1 MEITINFLSDND
13 SDEEAKCIQIE
24 EDGSPFQV
32 VDTCTITIEGG
43 GVRTET
49 KGKKK
54 NTPRQIIWKKN
65 NLIIPE
71 SQKEFK
77 GCTEIPTEVKNLQT
91 PYSFFTKFFQ
101 SSLFDYIT
109 EQSIQYS
116 AEKDPANIV
125 EVTSDSIQKYIGI
138 FLTMSH
144 IGMPNIRDYWSNQYG
159 NKMIM
164 DTMTGKVI
172 KKSLFF
178 HFY

>member
-1 MEITINFLSDND
+1 MEIINFLSDND

-54 NTPRQIIWKKN
+54 KTPRQIIWKKN

-77 GCTEIPTEVKNLQT
+77 GCTEILHLPPKEVRQDAVAHWPKHANDRQRSKMPGCHLFTYVMCQKCGVALCFKKNNECFT
-91 PYSFFTKFFQ
+91 SFHTK
-101 SSLFDYIT
+101 
-109 EQSIQYS
+109 
-116 AEKDPANIV
+116 
-125 EVTSDSIQKYIGI
+125 
-138 FLTMSH
+138 
-144 IGMPNIRDYWSNQYG
+144 
-159 NKMIM
+159 
-164 DTMTGKVI
+164 
-172 KKSLFF
+172 
-178 HFY
+178 